1 MGDVLSQEEINAL
14 LGGAALG
21 DVGASEPEADTA
33 TSVENTEA
41 ASDAGSL
48 IDALSNEDKDILGE
62 IGNISMGTSATTLF
76 TLLNQKVNITTPT
89 VKTVRWEDLAGQY
102 DRPCVGIRVDYTEG
116 LVGSNVLILK
126 QRDVKIITN
135 LMMGGDGTGIDEDA
149 ELTEIDL
156 SAIGEA
162 MNQMIGSSSTSLSS
176 MINHKID
183 IDTPNAF
190 ILSFQDNTFFEELA
204 DMSAEVVCI
213 SFRMVIGTLIDS
225 EIMQVLP
232 INFAIDM
239 VKKIK
244 SDMGG
249 GAEESAPEPTP
260 APTPAPAPAPAP
272 TPAPAPA
279 PAPTPAPTPAPAPAP
294 APMPDPYQQPMYQQP
309 MYQQPMYQQPMYQQ
323 PMYQPQPSVDVQ
335 PAQFQNFDFEG
346 LKQERQNIGIIRD
359 VPLEVT
365 VELGRTHKLIKEI
378 LDFSPGTVI
387 ELDKIAGEPIDIF
400 VNGKNIAKGE
410 VVVIDE
416 NFGIRITDIVKED
429 ERI

>member
-294 APMPDPYQQPMYQQP
+294 APMPDPYQQPMY
-309 MYQQPMYQQPMYQQ
+309 
-323 PMYQPQPSVDVQ
+323 
-335 PAQFQNFDFEG
+335 
-346 LKQERQNIGIIRD
+346 
-359 VPLEVT
+359 
-365 VELGRTHKLIKEI
+365 
-378 LDFSPGTVI
+378 
-387 ELDKIAGEPIDIF
+387 
-400 VNGKNIAKGE
+400 
-410 VVVIDE
+410 
-416 NFGIRITDIVKED
+416 
-429 ERI
+429 